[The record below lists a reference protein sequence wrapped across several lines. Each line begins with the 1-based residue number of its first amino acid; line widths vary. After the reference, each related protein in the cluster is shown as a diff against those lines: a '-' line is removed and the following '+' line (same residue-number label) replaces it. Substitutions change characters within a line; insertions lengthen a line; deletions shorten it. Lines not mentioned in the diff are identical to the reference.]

1 MKILKHI
8 SKGFL
13 IILSLE
19 IVGCLYLI
27 IQANLKE
34 SGNDGTIGIW
44 NLGWSFFLITKLIFF
59 FINWRISKMRKFRKS
74 CFWMDLAK
82 KIKFLQF
89 LFFQSVV
96 GRV

>member
-1 MKILKHI
+1 METTLDIYSFRSSGLNLNSYSLIRYLKIMKILKHI

-44 NLGWSFFLITKLIFF
+44 NLGWSFFLITKYI
-59 FINWRISKMRKFRKS
+59 IM
-74 CFWMDLAK
+74 
-82 KIKFLQF
+82 
-89 LFFQSVV
+89 V
-96 GRV
+96 